1 MISSLLAQ
9 GVGLS
14 VWIASLGLGWYL
26 VGRRRKLPS
35 ALWIPGFVATL
46 PLAFILRGLLGD
58 VSLALPAL
66 TWYAAGSMRLSRP
79 ARSLLASMLAVAA
92 ALYASALGFLEYDLY
107 ALGYRPAFGLI
118 AVGAA
123 VLAAY
128 RWMPVLG
135 WSWLLGLG
143 LFAASLHP
151 SPNLWDSLLDL
162 PATVLAVLVVIRA
175 RSSRPKSDGVAAGCS

>member
-1 MISSLLAQ
+1 MISGLLAQ
-9 GVGLS
+9 GIGLS
-14 VWIASLGLGWYL
+14 LWIASLGLGWYV

-46 PLAFILRGLLGD
+46 PLAFTLRGLLGD

-66 TWYAAGSMRLSRP
+66 SWYAANRVHHSRP
-79 ARSLLASMLAVAA
+79 ARTLLTLMLAFAT
-92 ALYASALGFLEYDLY
+92 ALYGSALGFLEYDLY
-107 ALGYRPAFGLI
+107 AAGYKPAFALL

-135 WSWLLGLG
+135 WCWLLGLG
-143 LFAASLHP
+143 LFAVGLHP
-151 SPNLWDSLLDL
+151 SPNLWDSLIDL
-162 PATVLAVLVVIRA
+162 PATVLAALIVIRGF
-175 RSSRPKSDGVAAGCS
+175 SSRQKLDAGAAGCS